1 MRILVI
7 AACLWFGGIIG
18 TANAETIKP
27 SHGNVKTLM
36 CYQYSPGS
44 WITVYIPSQ
53 QVDKWIAK
61 GDYLF
66 GECLPA

>member
-1 MRILVI
+1 MTKLLII
-7 AACLWFGGIIG
+7 AATMLACLAG

-44 WITVYIPSQ
+44 WITVYIPSS
-53 QVDKWIAK
+53 QVENRSQ
-61 GDYLF
+61 GRLSF
-66 GECLPA
+66 GECGPA

>member
-1 MRILVI
+1 MRTLLVI
-7 AACLWFGGIIG
+7 AVLMVLAVSG

-27 SHGNVKTLM
+27 SHGQVKTLM

-44 WITVYIPSQ
+44 WITVYIPSS
-53 QVDKWIAK
+53 QVENRLAK

-66 GECLPA
+66 GECGPA